1 MATVAERPAA
11 APEQARAAE
20 RRRRRRRSAWRRQ
33 WVALAFMAPWII
45 GFSAFYVYPMASSLY
60 FSFTKY
66 DILSQPR
73 WTGFSNYRFMFTSDP
88 LFWVS
93 LRNTLWIIAFLVP
106 LQVIFAI
113 GTATAL
119 TRVRRGL
126 TLYRTIFFLPSMVP
140 LVAATLG
147 FIYLLNPAGPVNR
160 LLHLLHLPEPLWFV
174 DPRYTK
180 PGVALIGLWGIGQTM
195 IIFLAAL
202 LDVPKQLYEAAEIE
216 GANPWQRFRHVTLPM
231 ISPVIFFSVVI
242 GMIQG
247 FQYFTQAYVISRSGD
262 QTRPVGYPQDSLLFY
277 TSHLYQQGF
286 EAFHMGY
293 AAALSWVMFIVT
305 MTCTIVLIRGSR
317 RWVHYQGGFR

>member
-33 WVALAFMAPWII
+33 WVARAFMAPWII

-73 WTGFSNYRFMFTSDP
+73 WAGFSNYRFMFTSDP

-113 GTATAL
+113 ATATVL
-119 TRVRRGL
+119 TRIRRGL

-140 LVAATLG
+140 LVAAALG

-202 LDVPKQLYEAAEIE
+202 LDVPKQLYEAAD
-216 GANPWQRFRHVTLPM
+216 
-231 ISPVIFFSVVI
+231 
-242 GMIQG
+242 IQG
-247 FQYFTQAYVISRSGD
+247 GRSDAPRRLSAGL
-262 QTRPVGYPQDSLLFY
+262 TVVLLEPPVPAGLRGLPHGLRRRPLLG
-277 TSHLYQQGF
+277 H
-286 EAFHMGY
+286 
-293 AAALSWVMFIVT
+293 
-305 MTCTIVLIRGSR
+305 
-317 RWVHYQGGFR
+317 VHRDHDLHHPAHP

>member
-33 WVALAFMAPWII
+33 LLALAFMSPWII
-45 GFSAFYVYPMASSLY
+45 GFSAFYVYPMAASLY

-66 DILSQPR
+66 DILSEPR
-73 WTGFSNYRFMFTSDP
+73 WAGLSNYRFMLTSDP

-93 LRNTLWIIAFLVP
+93 LRNTLWIIAVLVP

-113 GTATAL
+113 VSATTL
-119 TRVRRGL
+119 TRVKRGV

-160 LLHLLHLPEPLWFV
+160 LLGLLHLPQPLWFV
-174 DPRYTK
+174 DPRWTK
-180 PGVALIGLWGIGQTM
+180 PGLTLIGLWGIGQIM
-195 IIFLAAL
+195 IIFLASL
-202 LDVPKQLYEAAEIE
+202 LDVPTQLYEAAEIE

-231 ISPVIFFSVVI
+231 ISPVIFFSAII

-247 FQYFTQAYVISRSGD
+247 FQYFTQAYVVSRAGER
-262 QTRPVGYPQDSLLFY
+262 TNPVGYPQDSLLFY
-277 TSHLYQQGF
+277 LSHLYQQGF
-286 EAFHMGY
+286 EGFHMGY
-293 AAALSWVMFIVT
+293 AAALSWVMFLVT
-305 MTCTIVLIRGSR
+305 LACTVAFIRGSR